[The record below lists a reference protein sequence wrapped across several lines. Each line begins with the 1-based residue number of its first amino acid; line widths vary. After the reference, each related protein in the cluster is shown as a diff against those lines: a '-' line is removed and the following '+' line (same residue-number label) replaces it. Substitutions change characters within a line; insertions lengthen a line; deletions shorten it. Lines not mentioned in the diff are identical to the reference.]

1 MGSLMSGWDS
11 HPLDDQKVTKRSNS
25 SLTKDEISAFWRS
38 RQRAMEE
45 HLKEAAAQKALAAT
59 VTQQVSTKKPKELKE
74 YLIDKHSKALKNTS
88 KTSILI
94 FFSTEVKS
102 SKSTLWTRS
111 NWAFLNFPPE
121 MLLQDSRDRYT
132 PQFDVAAKASNLN
145 EMYSSPS
152 NFSTTL

>member
-1 MGSLMSGWDS
+1 MSGWDS

-59 VTQQVSTKKPKELKE
+59 VTQQSGGGSSLSTASAVSIEVPKQASE
-74 YLIDKHSKALKNTS
+74 
-88 KTSILI
+88 
-94 FFSTEVKS
+94 EVQQPTAS
-102 SKSTLWTRS
+102 SPDWWTRS

-121 MLLQDSRDRYT
+121 MLLTDSRDKYT

-145 EMYSSPS
+145 QMYTSSS
-152 NFSTTL
+152 SFSTTL

>member
-38 RQRAMEE
+38 RQKAMEE

-59 VTQQVSTKKPKELKE
+59 MTQQSGGGSSLSAALPIEVPKQSLE
-74 YLIDKHSKALKNTS
+74 
-88 KTSILI
+88 
-94 FFSTEVKS
+94 EVQQPTAS
-102 SKSTLWTRS
+102 SPDWWTRS

-121 MLLQDSRDRYT
+121 MLLKDSRDRYT
-132 PQFDVAAKASNLN
+132 PQFDVAAKASNLHQ
-145 EMYSSPS
+145 MYSNPS
-152 NFSTTL
+152 SFSTTL

>member
-1 MGSLMSGWDS
+1 MKFLSSMGSLMSGWDS

-59 VTQQVSTKKPKELKE
+59 VIQQSGGGSSLSVAVPIEVPKQASE
-74 YLIDKHSKALKNTS
+74 
-88 KTSILI
+88 
-94 FFSTEVKS
+94 EVQQPTAS
-102 SKSTLWTRS
+102 SPDWWTRS

-121 MLLQDSRDRYT
+121 MLLKDSRDKYT
-132 PQFDVAAKASNLN
+132 PQFDVAAKASNLHQ
-145 EMYSSPS
+145 MYSTASS
-152 NFSTTL
+152 FSTTL

>member
-38 RQRAMEE
+38 RQKAMEE

-59 VTQQVSTKKPKELKE
+59 VTQSGGGSSLSAALPIEVPKQAPE
-74 YLIDKHSKALKNTS
+74 
-88 KTSILI
+88 
-94 FFSTEVKS
+94 EVQQPTAS
-102 SKSTLWTRS
+102 SPDWWTRS

-121 MLLQDSRDRYT
+121 MLLKDTRDRYT
-132 PQFDVAAKASNLN
+132 PQFDVAAKASNLHQ
-145 EMYSSPS
+145 MYSSPS
-152 NFSTTL
+152 SFSTTL

>member
-59 VTQQVSTKKPKELKE
+59 VTQQSGGGSSLSVASAVA
-74 YLIDKHSKALKNTS
+74 I
-88 KTSILI
+88 
-94 FFSTEVKS
+94 EVPRQASEEVQQPTAS
-102 SKSTLWTRS
+102 SPDWWTRS

-121 MLLQDSRDRYT
+121 MLLKDSRDRYT
-132 PQFDVAAKASNLN
+132 PQFDVAAKASNLHQ
-145 EMYSSPS
+145 MYSNPS
-152 NFSTTL
+152 SFSTTL

>member
-59 VTQQVSTKKPKELKE
+59 VTQQSGGGSSLSAASAVRIEVPKRASE
-74 YLIDKHSKALKNTS
+74 
-88 KTSILI
+88 
-94 FFSTEVKS
+94 EVQQPTAS
-102 SKSTLWTRS
+102 SPDWWTRS

-132 PQFDVAAKASNLN
+132 PQFDVAAKASTLN
-145 EMYSSPS
+145 QTYSSPS

>member
-38 RQRAMEE
+38 RQKAMEE

-59 VTQQVSTKKPKELKE
+59 VTQSGGGSSLSVALPIEVPKQ
-74 YLIDKHSKALKNTS
+74 ALE
-88 KTSILI
+88 
-94 FFSTEVKS
+94 EVQQPTAS
-102 SKSTLWTRS
+102 SPDWWTRS

-121 MLLQDSRDRYT
+121 MLLKDSRDRYT
-132 PQFDVAAKASNLN
+132 PQFDVAAKASNLHQ
-145 EMYSSPS
+145 MYSNPS
-152 NFSTTL
+152 SFSTTL

>member
-11 HPLDDQKVTKRSNS
+11 HPLDNQKVTKRSNS

-59 VTQQVSTKKPKELKE
+59 VTQQSGGGSSLSAASAISIEVPKQA
-74 YLIDKHSKALKNTS
+74 SM
-88 KTSILI
+88 
-94 FFSTEVKS
+94 EVQQPTAS
-102 SKSTLWTRS
+102 SPDWWTRS

-121 MLLQDSRDRYT
+121 MLLKDSRDKYT
-132 PQFDVAAKASNLN
+132 PQFDVAAKASNLHQ
-145 EMYSSPS
+145 MYSSPS
-152 NFSTTL
+152 SFSTTL

>member
-38 RQRAMEE
+38 RQKAMEE

-59 VTQQVSTKKPKELKE
+59 MTQQSGGGSSLSAALPIEVPKQSLE
-74 YLIDKHSKALKNTS
+74 
-88 KTSILI
+88 
-94 FFSTEVKS
+94 EVQQPTAS
-102 SKSTLWTRS
+102 SPDWWTRS

-121 MLLQDSRDRYT
+121 MLLKDSRD
-132 PQFDVAAKASNLN
+132 
-145 EMYSSPS
+145 
-152 NFSTTL
+152 